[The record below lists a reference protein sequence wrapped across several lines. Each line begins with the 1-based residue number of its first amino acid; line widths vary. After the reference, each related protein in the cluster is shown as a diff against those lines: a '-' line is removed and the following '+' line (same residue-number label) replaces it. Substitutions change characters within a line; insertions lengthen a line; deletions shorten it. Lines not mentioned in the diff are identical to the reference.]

1 MNIILIAHEKKKE
14 LLLRFCEAY
23 NGVLKKHSLFSTEDL
38 RLKIINV
45 VNCSVSAFLSGDRG
59 GYQQVESR
67 IACNEVDLVVFFK
80 DPFTKNE
87 LEKREV
93 EIERLCDVYAVPIA
107 TNIAAAELMILGVER
122 GDLNWRMVMN
132 NWSLAKLDKLKPA
145 MA

>member
-23 NGVLKKHSLFSTEDL
+23 NSVLKKHSLFSTEDL
-38 RLKIINV
+38 RLKIVNV
-45 VNCSVSAFLSGDRG
+45 VNCSVSAFLAGDRG

-67 IACNEVDLVVFFK
+67 IVCNEADFVVFFK

-87 LEKREV
+87 LERREV

-107 TNIAAAELMILGVER
+107 TNIAAAELMILGVGR
-122 GDLNWRMVMN
+122 GDLDWRMVMN

>member
-23 NGVLKKHSLFSTEDL
+23 NSVLKKHSLFSTEDL
-38 RLKIINV
+38 KLKIANVIN
-45 VNCSVSAFLSGDRG
+45 CPVSALLAGDRG

-67 IACNEVDLVVFFK
+67 IACNEVDLLIFFK
-80 DPFTKNE
+80 DPFTKSE
-87 LEKREV
+87 FEKRKV

-122 GDLNWRMVMN
+122 GDLDWRMVMN